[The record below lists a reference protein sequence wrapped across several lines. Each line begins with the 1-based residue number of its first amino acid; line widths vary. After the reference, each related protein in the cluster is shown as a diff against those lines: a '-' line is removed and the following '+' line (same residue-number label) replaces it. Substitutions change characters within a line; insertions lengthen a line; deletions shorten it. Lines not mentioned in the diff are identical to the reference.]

1 MESVRVLRHDGFM
14 ELAMNLMAGVAAVL
28 MILVGGYA
36 IAAIWWDDL
45 S

>member
-1 MESVRVLRHDGFM
+1 MESVRVLSHDAVM
-14 ELAMNLMAGVAAVL
+14 ELAMNLVAGAAAVL

>member
-1 MESVRVLRHDGFM
+1 MESVRVVRQDSVM
-14 ELAMNLMAGVAAVL
+14 ELAMNLVAGAAAVL

-45 S
+45 

>member
-1 MESVRVLRHDGFM
+1 MESVRVLRHDDAM
-14 ELAMNLMAGVAAVL
+14 ELAMNLMAGAAAVL

-45 S
+45 

>member
-1 MESVRVLRHDGFM
+1 MESVRVTRHDAGM
-14 ELAMNLMAGVAAVL
+14 ELVMNLVAGAAAVL

>member
-1 MESVRVLRHDGFM
+1 MESVRALRHDAAM
-14 ELAMNLMAGVAAVL
+14 ELAMNLVAGAAAVL

-45 S
+45 

>member
-1 MESVRVLRHDGFM
+1 MDLV
-14 ELAMNLMAGVAAVL
+14 MNVVAGVTGVL
-28 MILVGGYA
+28 MILVGGYS

>member
-1 MESVRVLRHDGFM
+1 
-14 ELAMNLMAGVAAVL
+14 MNLVAGASAVV

-36 IAAIWWDDL
+36 IAAIWWDDP

>member
-1 MESVRVLRHDGFM
+1 MESVRVPRHDGVM
-14 ELAMNLMAGVAAVL
+14 ELAMNLVAGAAAVL

-36 IAAIWWDDL
+36 IVAIWWDDL

>member
-1 MESVRVLRHDGFM
+1 MGSVRVVRHDDAM
-14 ELAMNLMAGVAAVL
+14 ELAMNLVAGVAAVL

-45 S
+45 

>member
-1 MESVRVLRHDGFM
+1 M
-14 ELAMNLMAGVAAVL
+14 ELAMNLVAGAAAVL

-36 IAAIWWDDL
+36 IVAIWWDDL

>member
-1 MESVRVLRHDGFM
+1 MESVRVPRHDAAM
-14 ELAMNLMAGVAAVL
+14 ELAVNLVAGAAAVL

>member
-1 MESVRVLRHDGFM
+1 MDSVRVPRHDEIM
-14 ELAMNLMAGVAAVL
+14 ELVLNVAAGAAAIL

-36 IAAIWWDDL
+36 IAALWWDDL

>member
-14 ELAMNLMAGVAAVL
+14 ELVMNLVAGASAAL

>member
-1 MESVRVLRHDGFM
+1 MMVGMEMLMDL
-14 ELAMNLMAGVAAVL
+14 LAGAAGVL

-45 S
+45 T

>member
-1 MESVRVLRHDGFM
+1 MESVRVLRHDETM
-14 ELAMNLMAGVAAVL
+14 ELAMNLVAGAAAVL

-45 S
+45 

>member
-1 MESVRVLRHDGFM
+1 MESVRVVRQDVVM
-14 ELAMNLMAGVAAVL
+14 ELAMNLVAGAAAVL

-45 S
+45 

>member
-1 MESVRVLRHDGFM
+1 MESVRVVGQDAVM
-14 ELAMNLMAGVAAVL
+14 ELATNLVAGAAAVL

-45 S
+45 